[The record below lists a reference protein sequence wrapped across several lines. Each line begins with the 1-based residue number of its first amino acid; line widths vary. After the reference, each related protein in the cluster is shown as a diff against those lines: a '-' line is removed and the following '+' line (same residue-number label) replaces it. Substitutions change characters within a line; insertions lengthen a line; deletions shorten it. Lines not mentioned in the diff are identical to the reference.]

1 MNDSLDWVV
10 VNGNTQRIECER
22 CGASEPM
29 PMPMPASKM
38 FLIGDAFA
46 AKHKDCKEKHDG

>member
-1 MNDSLDWVV
+1 MSNGLDWVM

-29 PMPMPASKM
+29 PMPILASKM
-38 FLIGDAFA
+38 FLIGDAFTL
-46 AKHKDCKEKHDG
+46 KHKNCKEKSA